1 MFNIFTKLYNLFSGI
16 SETTRTFRNIRKN
29 NNWICMEDGGYV
41 ADDEKSP
48 KSGDMGDEGDEGD
61 EVMGEGEA
69 VLGEGEAVLGEGEA
83 VLGEGDEVMVDGLEL
98 ILLKAL
104 KI

>member
-1 MFNIFTKLYNLFSGI
+1 
-16 SETTRTFRNIRKN
+16 
-29 NNWICMEDGGYV
+29 MEDGGYV

-48 KSGDMGDEGDEGD
+48 KSGDEVMED
-61 EVMGEGEA
+61 EVMGGE
-69 VLGEGEAVLGEGEA
+69 VIGEGG
-83 VLGEGDEVMVDGLEL
+83 EVMVDGLEL

>member
-16 SETTRTFRNIRKN
+16 SEIKRTFRNIRKN

-48 KSGDMGDEGDEGD
+48 KSGDEVMED
-61 EVMGEGEA
+61 EVMGDDVMGGE
-69 VLGEGEAVLGEGEA
+69 VI
-83 VLGEGDEVMVDGLEL
+83 GDEVIGDGKSIMVDGLEL

>member
-16 SETTRTFRNIRKN
+16 SETKRTFRNIRKN

-48 KSGDMGDEGDEGD
+48 KSGDMDEVMGD
-61 EVMGEGEA
+61 EVMGDEGS
-69 VLGEGEAVLGEGEA
+69 VLGEGDEGA

>member
-16 SETTRTFRNIRKN
+16 SETRRTFRNIRKN

-48 KSGDMGDEGDEGD
+48 KN
-61 EVMGEGEA
+61 VFY
-69 VLGEGEAVLGEGEA
+69 
-83 VLGEGDEVMVDGLEL
+83 GL
-98 ILLKAL
+98 
-104 KI
+104 